1 MSEVKLVATTRSE
14 FGKGAARRLRR
25 ADQIPAV
32 LYGHGS
38 DPLHVALPGHDTML
52 AVKHANALFAIE
64 LDGKTTLAIT
74 KDVQRDVV
82 KNTIEHVDLLIVKKG
97 EKVTVDVHVAVVGES
112 YPGTIHVVETQTL
125 SLEVE
130 ATHIPTEVEV
140 SIEGLHG
147 RLLHHRRRDHAARRC
162 HPAHRPGPH
171 GHRDQRPARL
181 RRGRRRRRR
190 RRGPGCVAVGRVRR
204 RRGVRGLSLTFPR
217 DARYRAYGAG
227 RRCSRLIPVEESR

>member
-1 MSEVKLVATTRSE
+1 VSEIKLAATTRTE

-25 ADQIPAV
+25 ADQVPAV

-38 DPLHVALPGHDTML
+38 DPLHVALPGHETML

-97 EKVTVDVHVAVVGES
+97 EKVAVDIPVTVVGES

-125 SLEVE
+125 SLEAE
-130 ATHIPTEVEV
+130 ATHLPSEIEV
-140 SIEGLHG
+140 SIEGLTG
-147 RLLHHRRRDHAARRC
+147 GTSVTAGEITLPAGTTLLSD
-162 HPAHRPGPH
+162 P
-171 GHRDQRPARL
+171 DQTV
-181 RRGRRRRRR
+181 
-190 RRGPGCVAVGRVRR
+190 VAVSVPHASADD
-204 RRGVRGLSLTFPR
+204 L
-217 DARYRAYGAG
+217 AAEAAA
-227 RRCSRLIPVEESR
+227 EEIAASQSAASAAAAEA